1 MTTEVKHATVA
12 SLVGQ
17 WRLLSFDLETKDG
30 GDRHPGFG
38 SNPKGRLIVLPT
50 SIMMAILTPSGR
62 TMPKTSE
69 ERALAFQTM
78 VAYSGPFK
86 VEGDQLLTSV
96 DITWNEAWGNTV
108 QARTIRLTEPHL
120 NLTSAWAPHPAD
132 PTQIVRGI
140 LSWVR
145 EA

>member
-1 MTTEVKHATVA
+1 MTAAVQQVTLA

-17 WRLLSFDLETKDG
+17 WRLLSFELETKDT
-30 GDRHPGFG
+30 GDRRPALGP
-38 SNPKGRLIVLPT
+38 NPKGRLIVLPT
-50 SIMMAILTPSGR
+50 AMMMAIITPSGR
-62 TMPKTSE
+62 SMPKTTD

-86 VEGDQLLTSV
+86 VEADQLLTSV
-96 DITWNEAWGNTV
+96 DITWNEAWGSKV
-108 QARTIRLTEPHL
+108 QARTIHLTEPHL
-120 NLTSAWAPHPAD
+120 NLTSAWAPSPAD
-132 PTQIVRGI
+132 PAQIVRGI

>member
-1 MTTEVKHATVA
+1 M
-12 SLVGQ
+12 
-17 WRLLSFDLETKDG
+17 
-30 GDRHPGFG
+30 
-38 SNPKGRLIVLPT
+38 
-50 SIMMAILTPSGR
+50 MMAILTPSGR
-62 TMPKTSE
+62 SMPNTSE

-78 VAYSGPFK
+78 IAYSGPFR

-120 NLTSAWAPHPAD
+120 NLTSAWAPSLAD